1 MWDEATPEVRHFYGR
16 DYFFRALKGYT
27 ECCSKIDP
35 TLDTEKA
42 VQPVTEAIKDAL
54 INTRPKARYIVDGGT
69 GLFDIDA
76 VS

>member
-1 MWDEATPEVRHFYGR
+1 MWDEASPEVKQFYGR

-69 GLFDIDA
+69 GLFDIDS